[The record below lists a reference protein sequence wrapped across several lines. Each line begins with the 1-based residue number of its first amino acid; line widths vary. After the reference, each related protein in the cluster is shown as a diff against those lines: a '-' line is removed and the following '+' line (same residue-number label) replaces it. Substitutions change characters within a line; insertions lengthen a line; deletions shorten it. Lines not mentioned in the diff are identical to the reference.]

1 VTARNRSFSFSSLA
15 GDRIQSEVGSAA
27 RIADIRSKIQDVVQD
42 PNSKA
47 ELRALVECLGGGL
60 ACAQAAWAELLYKP
74 ETQERLLTIDEA
86 AEVLSVERRWLYRN
100 SHKLPFVVR
109 PSEGVLRFSSLG
121 IQQWING
128 RGKL

>member
-1 VTARNRSFSFSSLA
+1 VARPRTFAVSSLA
-15 GDRIQSEVGSAA
+15 GDRIQSEVGTAA
-27 RIADIRSKIQDVVQD
+27 RIADIRSRIQDVIRD

-47 ELRALVECLGGGL
+47 ELRSLMECLGGGL
-60 ACAQAAWAELLYKP
+60 ASAQAAWTELLYKP

-86 AEVLSVERRWLYRN
+86 AAVLSVERRWLYRN
-100 SHKLPFVVR
+100 HHKLPFVVR